1 MISFWYRLSEHDG
14 SRAHLLVNPPDI
26 GLTEPVSNFRSVFDP
41 VRRPHP
47 DRAPEH

>member
-26 GLTEPVSNFRSVFDP
+26 GLTEPASNFSGSIRSGVP
-41 VRRPHP
+41 S
-47 DRAPEH
+47 AT